1 MTMCAIRVLEAVG
14 WLMSHGARFGLVT
27 GWWRQQSDPP
37 VVDVSPSAEGLPGG
51 EFLERLL
58 AWLAMAALWG
68 SLAAILAGAGLYG
81 LSYFGQVSSR
91 TGGIGKMAALGGAV
105 GAVLSGLA
113 VTIVNGLYRVAG
125 G

>member
-1 MTMCAIRVLEAVG
+1 VA
-14 WLMSHGARFGLVT
+14 
-27 GWWRQQSDPP
+27 RQQPGSP

-51 EFLERLL
+51 EFLQRLL
-58 AWLAMAALWG
+58 EWLAMAALWG

-91 TGGIGKMAALGGAV
+91 TGGLGKTAAVGGAV

-113 VTIVNGLYRVAG
+113 VTIVNGLYRAAG